1 VRTLVAPVLLAALAS
16 ALASAPA
23 LRAQD
28 PEELR
33 LRRVDAR
40 LGAEFDV
47 EVVQGRLV
55 SRTGRDLARVAA
67 ECAGASCEPLVRDV
81 PRAQLDAWY
90 AHACEVLP
98 AGRRPGHLG
107 HWIRLTAPTADAA
120 KQLLAALQ
128 SDPAVDCAYA
138 EPVVKPAW
146 VDDPAPPTPLFTSLQ
161 TNMGPS
167 PTGLGIWQ
175 GQGVLGARGQGVHV
189 VMIED
194 DWILGHEDVSK
205 LVASAFLGAVPL
217 QTGSTNQHGLS
228 GTSIL
233 CADRNAWGIT
243 GIADEIDIRFASR
256 EYGYTLENAIAVTTA
271 NTQPGDVL
279 MMVLMLLI
287 AQVGNDDWVPVE
299 YLQATF
305 DAVLTAT
312 ANGRLF
318 VAAGGNGGR
327 SLDDPRLL
335 NRFNRGFRDSGAIIV
350 AASEGASLQRPV
362 WCNYGSRMDANGWGD
377 NVVCC
382 GYGTIFF
389 PNADVRQ
396 AYTASGT
403 GTSSATPQVAGV
415 VCSVQ
420 GAALRQLGRRL
431 TNAEMLSVLH
441 QYGTPSPDTIG
452 RRPDLLAML
461 TAIGAVDGLLP
472 AAPDVQIGGSV
483 SVAMS
488 GAGAGAFLFASFGVG
503 DLDLGFNRHFHL
515 DLASMLTIGFF
526 GFAGGQASLQV
537 TVPPSPDLHGV
548 SLYLQAGTLD
558 NGAVHLSNSAQ
569 LTVL

>member
-1 VRTLVAPVLLAALAS
+1 VRPLVAQVLLT

-23 LRAQD
+23 LRAQAPAD
-28 PEELR
+28 ELR

-40 LGAEFDV
+40 FAAELDV
-47 EVVQGRLV
+47 EVVQGKLV

-67 ECAGASCEPLVRDV
+67 ECADALCEPLVRDV
-81 PRAQLDAWY
+81 PRAKLDAWY
-90 AHACEVLP
+90 AHACDVLP

-107 HWIRLTAPTADAA
+107 HWVRLTAPTAEAA
-120 KQLLAALQ
+120 ASLLAALQ

-146 VDDPAPPTPLFTSLQ
+146 VDDPYPPTPLFTSLQ
-161 TNMGPS
+161 VNMGPS

-175 GQGVLGARGQGVHV
+175 AQGVLGARGQGVRV

-205 LVASAFLGAVPL
+205 LVASAFLGPVVP
-217 QTGSTNQHGLS
+217 QTGSTSQHGLS
-228 GTSIL
+228 GASIL

-243 GIADEIDIRFASR
+243 GIADEIDIRFVSR
-256 EYGYTLENAIAVTTA
+256 EYGYTLENAIAVATA

-287 AQVGNDDWVPVE
+287 GQVGPDDWVPVE
-299 YLQATF
+299 FLQATF

-312 ANGRLF
+312 ANGRML
-318 VAAGGNGGR
+318 VAAGANGGR

-389 PNADVRQ
+389 PNGDVRQ

-403 GTSSATPQVAGV
+403 GTSSATPQVTGV
-415 VCSVQ
+415 VCALQ
-420 GAALRQLGRRL
+420 GAAMRQLGHQL
-431 TNAEMLSVLH
+431 TNAEMLSLLH
-441 QYGTPSPDTIG
+441 QYGTASPDSIG
-452 RRPDLLAML
+452 LRPDLLAML

-472 AAPDVQIGGSV
+472 AAPDVSIGNAV
-483 SVAMS
+483 SVTIS
-488 GAGAGAFLFASFGVG
+488 GSGAGAFLFASFGVG

-515 DLASMLTIGFF
+515 DLASMMTIGYFA
-526 GFAGGQASLQV
+526 FAGGQASWQLA
-537 TVPPSPDLHGV
+537 VPALPDLHGA
-548 SLYLQAGTLD
+548 SIYLQAGTLD
-558 NGAVHLSNSAQ
+558 NATVHLTNSAQ